1 MCNLMCNIRVKV
13 SETPGASDDAVFQNT
28 FVSMEFDPS
37 AIDTMVDNWVNIEDE
52 PGMLDCE
59 VDEVIERSLNN
70 KTDDESDS
78 EEEGKLR
85 LKRHCRSWGIKRRRQ

>member
-1 MCNLMCNIRVKV
+1 MCNIRVKV

-70 KTDDESDS
+70 ETDDESD
-78 EEEGKLR
+78 
-85 LKRHCRSWGIKRRRQ
+85 